1 MGLELDSTANEVRAQ
16 ARRLALALDLIEA
29 RLADLDL
36 GAHPELIIEALTE
49 PIRAF
54 DAAVREAV

>member
-1 MGLELDSTANEVRAQ
+1 MAANDLNAK

-49 PIRAF
+49 PVRAF
-54 DAAVREAV
+54 DAAAREAV